1 MDKPRLAAVDIG
13 TNSFHLVIV
22 EADTATGKFKI
33 LGREKENVRL
43 GTGST
48 DMKYLSEEAM
58 QRGIETLKRFKAL
71 ADSAEA
77 PLRAIATSAVR
88 EAKNQNEFISRVKKL
103 TGVKI
108 EIASGIEEARY
119 I

>member
-22 EADTATGKFKI
+22 EADTATGKFNI
-33 LGREKENVRL
+33 IGREKENVRL

-48 DMKYLSEEAM
+48 DMKHLSEEAM
-58 QRGIETLKRFKAL
+58 QRGIETLRRFKSL

-88 EAKNQNEFISRVKKL
+88 EAKNQNEFIKRARAEA
-103 TGVKI
+103 GVKI
-108 EIASGIEEARY
+108 EVASGIEEA
-119 I
+119 